1 MPPGE
6 NRLPQDPAIHF
17 TKVPAELRAKLIEA
31 LKTRPEFKRAWEAT
45 VQGAGVNLS
54 LRMPE
59 PIEFACEGLR
69 FTAFGWMGQ
78 IYVMGEEVSPS
89 DPHRALPET
98 R

>member
-6 NRLPQDPAIHF
+6 NRLSQDPTIHF
-17 TKVPAELRAKLIEA
+17 TKVPAELRAQLIEA

-78 IYVMGEEVSPS
+78 IYVLGEEVPLS
-89 DPHRALPET
+89 DPHRASPEI

>member
-1 MPPGE
+1 M
-6 NRLPQDPAIHF
+6 
-17 TKVPAELRAKLIEA
+17 VPTLIEA
-31 LKTRPEFKRAWEAT
+31 LKTRPEFERAWKAT

-54 LRMPE
+54 LRIPE

-78 IYVMGEEVSPS
+78 IHIFGEKEPSPPTGS
-89 DPHRALPET
+89 RLPDT

>member
-1 MPPGE
+1 M
-6 NRLPQDPAIHF
+6 
-17 TKVPAELRAKLIEA
+17 IET
-31 LKTRPEFKRAWEAT
+31 LKTRPEFKQAWEAA

-69 FTAFGWMGQ
+69 FAAFGWMGQ
-78 IYVMGEEVSPS
+78 IYVIGEEIPPS
-89 DPHRALPET
+89 DPRRALPET